1 MKLIFTLKEM
11 NIALGC
17 GTSCSRN
24 NSAIAHL
31 NALGVMPV
39 SYYGAGG
46 VRKTTSYSVAA
57 AANALGTTVE
67 ELNRMLEVNRQKLSS
82 KQ

>member
-57 AANALGTTVE
+57 AANALGTTIE
-67 ELNRMLEVNRQKLSS
+67 ELNRMLEENRARIK

>member
-39 SYYGAGG
+39 SHYGAGG
-46 VRKTTSYSVAA
+46 VRTMTSYSVAA
-57 AANALGTTVE
+57 AANALGTTIE
-67 ELNRMLEVNRQKLSS
+67 ELNRMLEENRARIK